1 MHRIIELQT
10 ILVFMPF
17 TNDLLTLFKLL
28 NYETSEN
35 NGIGD

>member
-10 ILVFMPF
+10 ILVVLPF
-17 TNDLLTLFKLL
+17 RNDLLTLFKLL

-35 NGIGD
+35 HGIGD